1 MFPQQ
6 KHLKSTYYVRTNPVS
21 ETIESVASAPRQ
33 SISQFPVDGLNLNT
47 EFLPWLI
54 SNLTTDSHC
63 FYVKN
68 TRNSYFYLKQINI
81 EQTEIFI
88 NTK

>member
-47 EFLPWLI
+47 EFLP
-54 SNLTTDSHC
+54 
-63 FYVKN
+63 
-68 TRNSYFYLKQINI
+68 
-81 EQTEIFI
+81 
-88 NTK
+88 